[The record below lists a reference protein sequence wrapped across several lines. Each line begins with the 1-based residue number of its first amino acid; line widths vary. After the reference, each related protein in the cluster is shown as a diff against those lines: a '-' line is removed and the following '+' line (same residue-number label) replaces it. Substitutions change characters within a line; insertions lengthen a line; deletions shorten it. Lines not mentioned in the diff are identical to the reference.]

1 MRCILSFADEKIKA
15 EWDRLNESGRGED
28 KELVSMLNRAFDAL
42 EANCR
47 SGVYIQK
54 KKIPAYYTNK
64 YGELPNLWK
73 YNLNESWRLVY
84 FVTGAG
90 GEPLSVVL
98 EWMNHKEYE
107 RRFGYA

>member
-1 MRCILSFADEKIKA
+1 MKCILSFADETIKA
-15 EWDRLNESGRGED
+15 RWDRLNASGKSED
-28 KELVSMLNRAFDAL
+28 KALVSMLNRAFDAL
-42 EANCR
+42 EANCHC
-47 SGVYIQK
+47 GVYIQK
-54 KKIPAYYTNK
+54 KKIPAYYTKK

-73 YNLNESWRLVY
+73 YNLNDSWRLVY
-84 FVTGAG
+84 FITGAG

>member
-1 MRCILSFADEKIKA
+1 MRCILSFADETIRA
-15 EWDRLNESGRGED
+15 EWDRLNASGRGED

-42 EANCR
+42 EENCQA
-47 SGVYIQK
+47 GVYIQK
-54 KKIPAYYTNK
+54 KKIPKYYTKK

-73 YNLNESWRLVY
+73 YNLNNSWRLVY
-84 FVTGAG
+84 FITGAG